1 MHIYADICMF
11 YANTCHLCKIFT
23 GPCESRKCYLYASIC
38 IHMRCVQKLYAEC
51 DTCIHFIVFVLYPPP
66 TLMII
71 GCWLWRCITSWP
83 GSLSESLTC
92 CSALQNLWTGPLLLL
107 LSRAAC
113 QRMTLSRNLGC
124 LKGFRG
130 SGRGQGAGVQWRCR
144 LLSGRGDYCL
154 CAGMWRRRD
163 AAPSLQLGQLFTIVY
178 LQDEVAE
185 LAAQYAL
192 ANGGSVDHSLVN
204 RRILEDLDRLNDD
217 RKIRLLER
225 ERDALMR
232 RLKKNT
238 TDQMPESRHL

>member
-1 MHIYADICMF
+1 
-11 YANTCHLCKIFT
+11 
-23 GPCESRKCYLYASIC
+23 
-38 IHMRCVQKLYAEC
+38 
-51 DTCIHFIVFVLYPPP
+51 
-66 TLMII
+66 
-71 GCWLWRCITSWP
+71 
-83 GSLSESLTC
+83 
-92 CSALQNLWTGPLLLL
+92 
-107 LSRAAC
+107 
-113 QRMTLSRNLGC
+113 MTLSRNLGC

-130 SGRGQGAGVQWRCR
+130 SGRGQGVGVQWRCR

-225 ERDALMR
+225 KRDALMR